1 MGPEWPVVAEFSGNS
16 SRILL
21 CFKIGHPKNRYGLSL
36 YPNPTKVYP
45 RLLVG
50 GAPLFWW
57 AWTGKPT
64 GKKPAVLVG
73 GTLCLVGL
81 AWSPRE
87 NTRRFWHAEAPQ
99 GKHPPFWS
107 PPFRRS
113 GKPEAN
119 KLRILAQN
127 VQNLQEAVESEDEEL
142 LRKAILEAKQLELP
156 EEAGGY
162 RCFRLGASQPSP
174 YTVGGFSFNSL
185 KVKL

>member
-1 MGPEWPVVAEFSGNS
+1 MFG
-16 SRILL
+16 
-21 CFKIGHPKNRYGLSL
+21 GLG
-36 YPNPTKVYP
+36 VE
-45 RLLVG
+45 
-50 GAPLFWW
+50 
-57 AWTGKPT
+57 PT
-64 GKKPAVLVG
+64 GKHPPVLARGRPGKTPAVLVPSFPPKRK
-73 GTLCLVGL
+73 
-81 AWSPRE
+81 A
-87 NTRRFWHAEAPQ
+87 RR
-99 GKHPPFWS
+99 
-107 PPFRRS
+107 
-113 GKPEAN
+113 PEAN